1 MDVVLNLQ
9 KRKEG
14 VVTVARVDLVREC
27 ENVHK
32 VGTGQNQDQMIVIQD
47 LHLALDPNQ
56 MVAPIHLMLDA
67 ASLAP
72 VHLSAGPDLVIEEK
86 GLILRVI
93 VQDGRDLG
101 LLTSKNA
108 QEI

>member
-1 MDVVLNLQ
+1 MDAVLNLL

-14 VVTVARVDLVREC
+14 AVTEARVDLVLEC
-27 ENVHK
+27 ENAHK
-32 VGTGQNQDQMIVIQD
+32 VGTGQNQNPMIVIQD

-72 VHLSAGPDLVIEEK
+72 VHLSVGPDLVIEEK

-108 QEI
+108 QRI

>member
-1 MDVVLNLQ
+1 
-9 KRKEG
+9 
-14 VVTVARVDLVREC
+14 
-27 ENVHK
+27 
-32 VGTGQNQDQMIVIQD
+32 MIVIQD

-72 VHLSAGPDLVIEEK
+72 VHLSVGPDLVIEEK

-108 QEI
+108 QVI

>member
-14 VVTVARVDLVREC
+14 AVTVARVDLVREC

-32 VGTGQNQDQMIVIQD
+32 VGTGQDQMIVIQD
-47 LHLALDPNQ
+47 LHLALDPNH
-56 MVAPIHLMLDA
+56 MVAPIHLMPDA

-72 VHLSAGPDLVIEEK
+72 VHMSAGHDLVIKEK
-86 GLILRVI
+86 GLIPRVI

-101 LLTSKNA
+101 LLTSKNV
-108 QEI
+108 QGI

>member
-14 VVTVARVDLVREC
+14 AVTVARVDLVREC

-32 VGTGQNQDQMIVIQD
+32 VGTGQDQMIVIQD

-56 MVAPIHLMLDA
+56 TVAPIHLMLDA

-72 VHLSAGPDLVIEEK
+72 VHMSAGHDLVIKEK
-86 GLILRVI
+86 GLIPRVI

-108 QEI
+108 QGI

>member
-14 VVTVARVDLVREC
+14 AVTVARVDLVREC

-32 VGTGQNQDQMIVIQD
+32 VGTGQDQMIVIQD

-56 MVAPIHLMLDA
+56 TVAPIHLMLDA

-72 VHLSAGPDLVIEEK
+72 VHMSAGHDLVIKEK
-86 GLILRVI
+86 GLIPRVI

-101 LLTSKNA
+101 LLTSKNE
-108 QEI
+108 QGI

>member
-1 MDVVLNLQ
+1 MDAVLNLQ

-14 VVTVARVDLVREC
+14 AVTEARVDLVPEF
-27 ENVHK
+27 ENVYK
-32 VGTGQNQDQMIVIQD
+32 VGTGQDQMIVIQD
-47 LHLALDPNQ
+47 LHHALDPNQ
-56 MVAPIHLMLDA
+56 IVAPIHLMLDV

-72 VHLSAGPDLVIEEK
+72 VHLSAGHDLVIEEK

-101 LLTSKNA
+101 LLTSKNV
-108 QEI
+108 QGI

>member
-14 VVTVARVDLVREC
+14 AVTVARVDLVREC

-32 VGTGQNQDQMIVIQD
+32 VGTGQDQMIVIQD

-56 MVAPIHLMLDA
+56 TVAPIHLMLDA

-72 VHLSAGPDLVIEEK
+72 VHMTACHDLVIKEK
-86 GLILRVI
+86 GLIPRVI
-93 VQDGRDLG
+93 VQDGRDRG
-101 LLTSKNA
+101 LLTSKNV
-108 QEI
+108 QGI

>member
-14 VVTVARVDLVREC
+14 AVTVARVDLVREC

-32 VGTGQNQDQMIVIQD
+32 VGTGQDQMIVIQD
-47 LHLALDPNQ
+47 LHLALDQNQ
-56 MVAPIHLMLDA
+56 TVAPIHLMLDA

-72 VHLSAGPDLVIEEK
+72 VHMSAGHDLVIKEK
-86 GLILRVI
+86 GLIPRVI

-101 LLTSKNA
+101 LLTSKNV
-108 QEI
+108 QGI

>member
-14 VVTVARVDLVREC
+14 AVTVARVDLVQEC

-32 VGTGQNQDQMIVIQD
+32 VGTGQDQMIVIQD

-72 VHLSAGPDLVIEEK
+72 VHMSAGHDLVIKEK
-86 GLILRVI
+86 GLIPRVI

-101 LLTSKNA
+101 LLTSKNV
-108 QEI
+108 QGI

>member
-1 MDVVLNLQ
+1 MDAVLNLQ

-14 VVTVARVDLVREC
+14 AVTVARVDLVREC
-27 ENVHK
+27 ENVHR
-32 VGTGQNQDQMIVIQD
+32 VGTGQDQMIVIQD

-56 MVAPIHLMLDA
+56 TVAPIHLMLDA

-72 VHLSAGPDLVIEEK
+72 VHMSAGHDLVIKEK
-86 GLILRVI
+86 GLIPRVI

-101 LLTSKNA
+101 LLTSKNV
-108 QEI
+108 QGI

>member
-9 KRKEG
+9 KRKEEA
-14 VVTVARVDLVREC
+14 VTEARVDLVREC

-32 VGTGQNQDQMIVIQD
+32 VGTGQDQMIVIQD

-56 MVAPIHLMLDA
+56 TVAPIHLMLDA

-72 VHLSAGPDLVIEEK
+72 VHMSAGHDLVIKEK
-86 GLILRVI
+86 GLIPRVI

-101 LLTSKNA
+101 LLTSKNV
-108 QEI
+108 QGI

>member
-9 KRKEG
+9 KRKEEA
-14 VVTVARVDLVREC
+14 VTVARVDLVREC

-32 VGTGQNQDQMIVIQD
+32 VGTGQDQMIVIQD

-56 MVAPIHLMLDA
+56 TVAPIHLMLDA

-72 VHLSAGPDLVIEEK
+72 VHMSAGHDLVIKEK
-86 GLILRVI
+86 GLIPRVI

-101 LLTSKNA
+101 LLTSKNV
-108 QEI
+108 QGI

>member
-14 VVTVARVDLVREC
+14 AVTVARVDLVREC

-32 VGTGQNQDQMIVIQD
+32 VGTGQDQMIVIQD

-56 MVAPIHLMLDA
+56 TVAPIHLMLDA

-72 VHLSAGPDLVIEEK
+72 VHMTACHDLVIKEK
-86 GLILRVI
+86 GLIPRVI

-101 LLTSKNA
+101 LLTSKNV
-108 QEI
+108 QGI

>member
-14 VVTVARVDLVREC
+14 AVTVARVDLVREC

-32 VGTGQNQDQMIVIQD
+32 VGTGQDQMIVIQD

-56 MVAPIHLMLDA
+56 TVAPIHLTLDA

-72 VHLSAGPDLVIEEK
+72 VHMSAGHDLVIKEK
-86 GLILRVI
+86 GLIPRVI

-101 LLTSKNA
+101 LLTSKNV
-108 QEI
+108 QGI

>member
-14 VVTVARVDLVREC
+14 AVTVARVDLVREC

-32 VGTGQNQDQMIVIQD
+32 VGTGQDQMIVIQD

-56 MVAPIHLMLDA
+56 TVAPIHLMLDA

-72 VHLSAGPDLVIEEK
+72 VHLSAGPDLVIGEK

-108 QEI
+108 QGI

>member
-14 VVTVARVDLVREC
+14 AVTVARVDLVREC

-32 VGTGQNQDQMIVIQD
+32 VGTGQDQMIVIQD

-56 MVAPIHLMLDA
+56 TVAPIHLMLDA

-72 VHLSAGPDLVIEEK
+72 VHMSAGHDLVIKEK
-86 GLILRVI
+86 GLIPRVI

-101 LLTSKNA
+101 LLTSKNV
-108 QEI
+108 QGI